1 MKTEVRDEVV
11 AEKEILDLMTS
22 DKPRAF
28 DLMVDVYGPMLY
40 RYARRMC
47 GNNHDADD
55 SLQETFLIAQEKF
68 GQFRQEGKLRNW
80 LFRITGNSCL
90 QRHRKSKGQQATELR
105 LDDILPTQEPSY
117 ENAAE
122 GPQSNWQKDPAE
134 QLLDSEMMVR
144 LEEAVAKVPV
154 TNRSVL
160 ILRDLEGLSTR
171 ETAEALDITEEAVK
185 VRLHRARAFVR
196 NLIAKYYEG
205 KE

>member
-1 MKTEVRDEVV
+1 MKPEEKDESV
-11 AEKEILDLMTS
+11 AEKEILDLMRS
-22 DKPRAF
+22 DKSRAF

-90 QRHRKSKGQQATELR
+90 QRHRKSKGQVASELR
-105 LDDILPTQEPSY
+105 LDDIMPTQEPSY
-117 ENAAE
+117 EDAAD
-122 GPQSNWQKDPAE
+122 GPSSTWQKDPVE
-134 QLLDSEMMVR
+134 QLLDSEMMGR
-144 LEEAVAKVPV
+144 LEEAVAKIPV

-185 VRLHRARAFVR
+185 VRLHRARAFIR
-196 NLIAKYYEG
+196 NTIAKYYEG